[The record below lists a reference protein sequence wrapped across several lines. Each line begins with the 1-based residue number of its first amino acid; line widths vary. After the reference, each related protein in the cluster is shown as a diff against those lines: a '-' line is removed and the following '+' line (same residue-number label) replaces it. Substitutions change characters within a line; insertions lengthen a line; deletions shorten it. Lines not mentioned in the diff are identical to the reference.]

1 MTERKNMFVFQGKE
15 LSYNRIQ
22 FNNPSERA
30 VEVAIAFDFLANLD
44 SKKRILE
51 VGNVL
56 SHYENTLSDYL
67 GIKSREIIDKYEID
81 IGVDNQDLI
90 SFLSPEKYNAIVS
103 ISTVE
108 HIGQGAEPSGNYG
121 QAVESRDLEEPLK
134 AIAKIYDLLAVGGK
148 ALITVPFGK
157 LMDAGWFIQC
167 SQEYLDLLVK
177 KYGIPQ
183 TAIFISFLKLINI
196 ETTGSSPRM
205 VWGESNAVEL
215 SSVEYNSPWPCAN
228 AIAVIQLSK
237 VSADFHLNLN
247 AEPTPLFYEILYQ
260 EQQELEKSQPEIQTA
275 PQIQTAGE
283 LEQSSPDFIFLVS
296 TLAAQL
302 HTSEEEL
309 EESHAFVQLMQEKI
323 EQLQGVQ
330 EQLSKTQEELKRTQT
345 LMQEVQAEKDWLQS
359 KYLAV
364 RQTAQQL
371 QKELGQVQAQQK

>member
-1 MTERKNMFVFQGKE
+1 MTEWKNTFVFQGKE
-15 LSYNRIQ
+15 LSYNRIK

-51 VGNVL
+51 VGHVL

-67 GIKSREIIDKYEID
+67 GIKSRQIIDKFEKD
-81 IGVDNQDLI
+81 VGVDNQDLI
-90 SFLSPEKYNAIVS
+90 SFLSPEKYDAIVS
-103 ISTVE
+103 VSTVE
-108 HIGQGAEPSGNYG
+108 HIGQGAEPSGHYG
-121 QAVESRDLEEPLK
+121 QSVESRDLEEPLK
-134 AIAKIYDLLAVGGK
+134 AIAKIYDLLATDGK

-157 LMDAGWFIQC
+157 LTDAGWFIQC
-167 SQEYLDLLVK
+167 SQEYLDLLVE

-183 TAIFISFLKLINI
+183 AAISISFLKLINI
-196 ETTGSSPRM
+196 ETTSSSPRM
-205 VWGESNAVEL
+205 VWGESNAVAL

-228 AIAVIQLSK
+228 GIAVIQLSK

-247 AEPTPLFYEILYQ
+247 AEPTPLFYEMLYQ

-275 PQIQTAGE
+275 GE
-283 LEQSSPDFIFLVS
+283 LEQSPDFIFLVS

-309 EESHAFVQLMQEKI
+309 EESHAFVQLMQGKI

-330 EQLSKTQEELKRTQT
+330 EQLSQTQEELKRIQT

-364 RQTAQQL
+364 RQMAHQL
-371 QKELGQVQAQQK
+371 QKELEQALARQR